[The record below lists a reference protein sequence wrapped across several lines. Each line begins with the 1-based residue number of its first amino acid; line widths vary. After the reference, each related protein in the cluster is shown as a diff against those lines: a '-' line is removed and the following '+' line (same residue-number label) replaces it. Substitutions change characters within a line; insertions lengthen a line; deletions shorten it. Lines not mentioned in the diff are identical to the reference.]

1 MSSLFRRSSSAL
13 TRSVA
18 GEILI
23 ATPQNETVDVLAGTA
38 AHVWSL
44 LDRPRSV
51 KEMARMLADLYD
63 SPRRAIANDVERLL
77 QELVKHGSVE
87 VVMVDDE

>member
-1 MSSLFRRSSSAL
+1 MSTVFRRSPSAL

-23 ATPQNETVDVLAGTA
+23 ATPQNETVDILAGTA

-51 KEMARMLADLYD
+51 AELGRMLAASYG
-63 SPRRAIANDVERLL
+63 STRKAIAKDVEGLL

-87 VVMVDDE
+87 EVVAR